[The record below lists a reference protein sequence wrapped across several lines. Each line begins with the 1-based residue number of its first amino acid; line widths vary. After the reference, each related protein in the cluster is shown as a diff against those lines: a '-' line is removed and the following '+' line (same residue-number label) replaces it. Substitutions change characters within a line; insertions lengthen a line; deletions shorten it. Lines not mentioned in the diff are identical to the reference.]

1 MKLRIELEAWDGRTV
16 WAEYD
21 TFRLDLETYNIQ
33 INLNKLNIDKSSRV
47 EGEDQEYK
55 LQVGGYT
62 GDAGDSMGDSSNNGK
77 KFSTQDRENDITEI
91 NCAQYYKGGWWWSE

>member
-1 MKLRIELEAWDGRTV
+1 MEEEAGQSITHSGKI
-16 WAEYD
+16 YH
-21 TFRLDLETYNIQ
+21 TNNKTKYFT
-33 INLNKLNIDKSSRV
+33 KLNIDKSSRV